1 MHETR
6 KAFVHC
12 ESSQKLKRASC
23 HKLRTFNGTR
33 FIKGYAVYHKRNSNV
48 RRQGPGKAFVQD
60 GQILIKHRTI
70 CAM

>member
-33 FIKGYAVYHKRNSNV
+33 FINGYAVYHKRNSNV
-48 RRQGPGKAFVQD
+48 RR
-60 GQILIKHRTI
+60 
-70 CAM
+70 